1 MKENKLTLKLTPVNT
16 APDVPPPAEPRGR
29 PGRRSAEDRR
39 EAVLELLAGKA
50 TLDQIARRF
59 GVHPDTVDGWRVDAL
74 AGIEQALRR
83 GSAKTP
89 EEIELA
95 RENRDLKHAL
105 TETVMEATLLK
116 RALEQERKGRP
127 TPPTRSRR

>member
-1 MKENKLTLKLTPVNT
+1 MKENKPNVTLTPVNAVPD
-16 APDVPPPAEPRGR
+16 APAPEEHRGR

-59 GVHPDTVDGWRVDAL
+59 GVHPDTVEGWRADAL

-83 GSAKTP
+83 GGAKTP
-89 EEIELA
+89 QELELE

-116 RALEQERKGRP
+116 RALDQERKGRP
-127 TPPTRSRR
+127 TLPTRSRR